1 MYDAMDRGLMWFVT
15 RVPGWIVL
23 VVALAFYPI
32 LGLVVPLA
40 LRWSLVGLVEMNV
53 LGVVFAGLIGLG
65 RLSGM
70 VEAARR
76 RHLVEWTTDLRL
88 LNPEEFEWLVG
99 ETFAREG
106 WTVRETGRQ
115 GAPDGNIDLRL
126 ARDGA
131 RVIVQCKRWT
141 ATQVGID
148 EIRELGGTLLREG
161 MRGGAGIFV
170 TLSDFNRAATNEAK
184 KLGIRLINGR
194 ELYGRMEKVRKAELC
209 TICGKPM
216 LLDRSQRGWWFRCVT
231 PGCTGKKDL
240 SSEPGRAVELLT
252 R

>member
-1 MYDAMDRGLMWFVT
+1 MYESMDRGLMWFVT
-15 RVPGWIVL
+15 RVPGWVVL
-23 VVALAFYPI
+23 AVALAFYPI

-40 LRWSLVGLVEMNV
+40 LGWSLVGLVEVNV
-53 LGVVFAGLIGLG
+53 FGVVFAGLIGLG
-65 RLSGM
+65 WLTAL

-88 LNPEEFEWLVG
+88 LNAEEFEWLVG

-106 WTVRETGRQ
+106 WAVRETGRQ
-115 GAPDGNIDLRL
+115 GAPDGNIDLKL
-126 ARDGA
+126 GRDGT

-141 ATQVGID
+141 AAQVGID
-148 EIRELGGTLLREG
+148 EIREFGGTLLREG
-161 MRGGAGIFV
+161 MRGSNGVFV
-170 TLSDFNRAATNEAK
+170 TLSEFNQAAINEAQE
-184 KLGIRLINGR
+184 LGIRLINGR
-194 ELYGRMEKVRKAELC
+194 ELYRRMEKVRKAELC
-209 TICGKPM
+209 TVCGKPM

-240 SSEPGRAVELLT
+240 SNEPGRAVEQLI

>member
-1 MYDAMDRGLMWFVT
+1 MYDAMDRGLTWFVT

-40 LRWSLVGLVEMNV
+40 LRASLLGLVELNL
-53 LGVVFAGLIGLG
+53 LGVVLAGLIGVG
-65 RLSGM
+65 RLLAI
-70 VEAARR
+70 VEAGRR

-88 LNPEEFEWLVG
+88 LNAEEFEWLVG
-99 ETFAREG
+99 ETFTREG

-115 GAPDGNIDLRL
+115 GAPDGNIDLKLR
-126 ARDGA
+126 RDGSQ
-131 RVIVQCKRWT
+131 VIVQCKRW
-141 ATQVGID
+141 AAMQVGVD
-148 EIRELGGTLLREG
+148 EIREFGGTLLREG
-161 MRGGAGIFV
+161 MRGGDGIFV
-170 TLSDFNRAATNEAK
+170 TLSDFSQAAINDAK

-194 ELYGRMEKVRKAELC
+194 QLYERIERVRKAEVC

-216 LLDRSQRGWWFRCVT
+216 LLDRSPRGWWFRCVT
-231 PGCTGKKDL
+231 PNCVGKKDL
-240 SSEPGRAVELLT
+240 SNEPGRAVELLT